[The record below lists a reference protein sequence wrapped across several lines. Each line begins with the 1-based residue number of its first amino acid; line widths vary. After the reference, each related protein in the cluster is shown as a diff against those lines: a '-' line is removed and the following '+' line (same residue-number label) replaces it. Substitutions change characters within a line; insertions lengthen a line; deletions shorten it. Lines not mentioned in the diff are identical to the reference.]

1 MEIRYGCFSHCSN
14 LESIEVESE
23 NTFYDSRD
31 NCNAIVNTTN
41 NTMIAACKNTTI
53 PSTVTSLDEYCFYGC
68 TGLTSI
74 DIPNS
79 VTRIGDSC
87 FSGCTGLTSIEIPN
101 SVTSIGQR
109 CFNNCTGLTTITI
122 SNSVT
127 GLRDACFSDCAS
139 LTNITIPNS
148 VTAFASSCFLGCNN
162 LSTIYCYPIPYM
174 YYVNKNIRLSGTD
187 AEVKL
192 YGGPSY
198 EISLHKATPTTL
210 TFQLTPNNNFEGNLT
225 TSLSQVSL
233 NNQVSEPI
241 GENQYRITGLETG
254 TQHDVTVTLQY
265 SDFKKIDI
273 VKTYSTLNPELTMQ
287 QPRCVSSTCA
297 IVSASTHLSDDETSL
312 GFQWKK
318 YDAPESLKP
327 NEAYAA
333 VYNGTLEGYLK
344 NLQPTSYYNVRAF
357 YKTEEEGYYYSD
369 WVTFDPSD
377 FSYFEPTVHTYPVT
391 EVTDYTATV
400 RGYALAG
407 TDEIAEQGFEYWE
420 SNGGSATLK
429 LEKAAAMATAEEGHQ
444 TVLSTGQ
451 VMQVVLDNLKPMTT
465 YIFRAFVRTASGTTY
480 GEEQTFT
487 TTIPESIGHV
497 EIEGTAPAICGYYD
511 LSGRR
516 LAGKQRGVNIVR
528 YSDGTSRK
536 IMVK

>member
-1 MEIRYGCFSHCSN
+1 MG
-14 LESIEVESE
+14 
-23 NTFYDSRD
+23 D
-31 NCNAIVNTTN
+31 N
-41 NTMIAACKNTTI
+41 
-53 PSTVTSLDEYCFYGC
+53 CFYGC

-74 DIPNS
+74 
-79 VTRIGDSC
+79 
-87 FSGCTGLTSIEIPN
+87 
-101 SVTSIGQR
+101 
-109 CFNNCTGLTTITI
+109 
-122 SNSVT
+122 
-127 GLRDACFSDCAS
+127 
-139 LTNITIPNS
+139 TIPNS
-148 VTAFASSCFLGCNN
+148 LKSSGINCFRSCNS
-162 LSTIYCYPIPYM
+162 LSTIYCYPVPYLN
-174 YYVNKNIRLSGTD
+174 YVNNKISFGSD

-192 YGGPSY
+192 FGGPIY
-198 EISLHKATPTTL
+198 DISLIEATPTTL
-210 TFQLTPNNNFEGNLT
+210 TVQLNLNEDYLPVT
-225 TSLSQVSL
+225 
-233 NNQVSEPI
+233 E
-241 GENQYRITGLETG
+241 GENVGISSAQVYNKYGIEIPSIGDNKYKATGLAID
-254 TQHDVTVTLQY
+254 TQHDL
-265 SDFKKIDI
+265 KITIRYTDGNKADI
-273 VKTYSTLNPELTMQ
+273 VKTYRTLNPELTIQ
-287 QPRCVSSTCA
+287 QPKCVSSTCA
-297 IVSASTHLSDDETSL
+297 IVSATTHLSDDETSL

-391 EVTDYTATV
+391 AVTDYTATV

-407 TDEIAEQGFEYWE
+407 TDAIAEQGFEYWE
-420 SNGGSATLK
+420 ANGGAATPK
-429 LEKAAAMATAEEGHQ
+429 MERTAAMATAEEGYQ
-444 TVLSTGQ
+444 TVLATGQ
-451 VMQVVLDNLKPMTT
+451 VMQAVLDNLKPMTT
-465 YIFRAFVRTASGTTY
+465 YIFRAFVRTESGTTY

-497 EIEGTAPAICGYYD
+497 EIEGTASAIWGYYD